1 MLDSLWKAFGNGL
14 MVTLT
19 LYSTEGC
26 HLCEEAEQL
35 LHGAATRW
43 PGLGWEVVDIASDD
57 SLFERYGWLIPV
69 LACDGAGELRW
80 PFDAE
85 ALEAFLLQASADPTA
100 AAPSKITTP
109 GS

>member
-1 MLDSLWKAFGNGL
+1 ML
-14 MVTLT
+14 TLA

-26 HLCEEAEQL
+26 HLCEEAEHL
-35 LHGAATRW
+35 LHGAATRR
-43 PGLGWEVVDIASDD
+43 PGLSWEVVDIANDD

-69 LACDGAGELRW
+69 LACDGAGELHW

-85 ALEAFLLQASADPTA
+85 ALEAFLLRASAGPTA
-100 AAPSKITTP
+100 AAPSTTTTL